1 MTSLAASY
9 TGLYLHFSLNCTTSG
24 SAASEVIW
32 TDGGVLLIPDRP
44 LYETVQILREGIT
57 STYDNLLIFYANNVN
72 EYSGEYGC
80 TVRNALGSSS
90 EVTTIRGKHAEV
102 FVLYNTAIYYTY

>member
-1 MTSLAASY
+1 M
-9 TGLYLHFSLNCTTSG
+9 HG
-24 SAASEVIW
+24 SSTRNVCE
-32 TDGGVLLIPDRP
+32 TKLSRQLI
-44 LYETVQILREGIT
+44 LILREGIT

-102 FVLYNTAIYYTY
+102 FVI